1 MLFVFIPLQALTFRG
16 ISLAWFD
23 ETQNVSFQ
31 MSYISSPGVVNY
43 FPVFKH
49 FLSAESVS
57 HLSLL
62 DIVLLQIKELFY
74 ALVWY
79 VVGGG
84 HSHWEDSFFRL
95 LRKSS
100 KVLHVLFHPGIFD

>member
-23 ETQNVSFQ
+23 GTQNVSFQ
-31 MSYISSPGVVNY
+31 VSYISSPGVVNY
-43 FPVFKH
+43 FPVFK
-49 FLSAESVS
+49 SVS

-84 HSHWEDSFFRL
+84 HSHWVDSFFRL

>member
-1 MLFVFIPLQALTFRG
+1 MMLFVFIPLQALTFRG

-31 MSYISSPGVVNY
+31 MSYISSGVVNY

-57 HLSLL
+57 HLSLF
-62 DIVLLQIKELFY
+62 DTVLLQIEELFY
-74 ALVWY
+74 ALVW
-79 VVGGG
+79 
-84 HSHWEDSFFRL
+84 
-95 LRKSS
+95 
-100 KVLHVLFHPGIFD
+100 